1 MKKADKL
8 RYDELCKLI
17 NHHNELYYNQDSPEI
32 DDYEYDML
40 MLELKHLEHNSL
52 LHCKLYCQIQIILPL
67 KKHLANFALALYG

>member
-40 MLELKHLEHNSL
+40 MLELKHLEHDNPELVTNNSPT
-52 LHCKLYCQIQIILPL
+52 KRVGGV
-67 KKHLANFALALYG
+67 AVNTF

>member
-17 NHHNELYYNQDSPEI
+17 NYHNELYYNQDSPEI

-40 MLELKHLEHNSL
+40 HYDFCSL
-52 LHCKLYCQIQIILPL
+52 CILILAPL
-67 KKHLANFALALYG
+67 KGEAPRSKIN